1 MTLTKGEICLVGGIY
16 KSDIHAKII
25 DRQTSN
31 DTTAWERW
39 EATVVSYNIADSI
52 RKFLGVTLGVGGFVP
67 KKGPAR

>member
-1 MTLTKGEICLVGGIY
+1 MGESIKVTFMP
-16 KSDIHAKII
+16 KKI